1 MFAGYIGGTVVKST
15 AFALFTLLSLLG
27 AASGGVLVQAEVVE
41 PSIPL
46 DVAVQSSQMGRSLLV
61 EEVTT
66 TWCPSCAEIDPFLM
80 GVADAHG
87 SRIAMVAYHPSDG
100 EDAFQPEASQHR
112 IDRLGLIHGS
122 SLSTPTFFVEGEN
135 PRTGLDAWS
144 DVQRDILD
152 AELKRQESTTLQFE
166 VNKTENYTTAQILF
180 FDTEHEQLKNTQ
192 LTFLVIQHGK
202 SVPKDAINPGG
213 ETRDH
218 VVVATAECDLN
229 TTTLINQFGMISA
242 SVNQSCS
249 SDFSITFANL
259 DEFSIVLIHE
269 HTVEAISTGAAGLG
283 TIGTVELAF
292 RTRETQ
298 DSNSNSLTLLALA
311 AGAGI
316 IAILPRK
323 GTKVSKE

>member
-1 MFAGYIGGTVVKST
+1 MKST
-15 AFALFTLLSLLG
+15 AFALFALLSLLG
-27 AASGGVLVQAEVVE
+27 AGSGGGLVQAEVIE

-46 DVAVQSSQMGRSLLV
+46 DEPVQSSQMGRSLLV

-66 TWCPSCAEIDPFLM
+66 TWCPSCAEIDPYLM

-135 PRTGLDAWS
+135 PRSGLDAWS

-152 AELKRQESTTLQFE
+152 AELKRQDSSTLQFE
-166 VNKTENYTTAQILF
+166 VIKSENQTTAQILSLET
-180 FDTEHEQLKNTQ
+180 DYEQLEITQ
-192 LTFLVIQHGK
+192 LTFLVIQHSK
-202 SVPKDAINPGG
+202 SVPKEAINPGG
-213 ETRDH
+213 GTRDR
-218 VVVATAECDLN
+218 VVVATAECNLN
-229 TTTLINQFGMISA
+229 TTSIMNPFGVISA
-242 SVNQSCS
+242 SVNQSCTT
-249 SDFSITFANL
+249 DFSMTFENL

-269 HTVEAISTGAAGLG
+269 HTVEAISNGAAGLG

-292 RTRETQ
+292 RSIETQ
-298 DSNSNSLTLLALA
+298 ESNSSSLALLALA
-311 AGAGI
+311 AGAGV

-323 GTKVSKE
+323 GSNSSKE